1 METGGH
7 ASSGGEKESMSRCLS
22 SWKSRV
28 DGGEREELRAAK
40 VKAAKEKKLPLWKR
54 MDWDAILLG
63 IQAAGI

>member
-1 METGGH
+1 
-7 ASSGGEKESMSRCLS
+7 MSRCLS